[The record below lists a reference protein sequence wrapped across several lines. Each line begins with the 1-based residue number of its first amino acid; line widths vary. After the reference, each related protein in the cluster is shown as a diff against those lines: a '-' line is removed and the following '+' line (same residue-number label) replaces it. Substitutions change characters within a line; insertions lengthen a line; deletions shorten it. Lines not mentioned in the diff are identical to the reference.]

1 MNLEEVSMKT
11 LLTLVMTVMIFC
23 SGFCWAAAGAPAM
36 SADEAIVQL
45 KEGNTRYVSS
55 QAQHPNQGPDRR
67 NSTATKGQQPFAT
80 ILSCSDSR
88 VPAEVLFDRGVGD
101 IFVVRVA
108 GNVANVDQTG
118 SIEFAVDHLGTPVL
132 IVLGHTKCG
141 AVAAVAQGADLQGNI
156 ISIGKAICPAV
167 ATAKKNNPS
176 ATEETL
182 VNEAIKANVWQ
193 AIEDVFRTSPI
204 TVGRIKSGKL
214 KVEGAVYDIETGSVT
229 WMGPHPKQD
238 KLLSDKAH

>member
-1 MNLEEVSMKT
+1 MKT
-11 LLTLVMTVMIFC
+11 VLTLVMTVMIFC
-23 SGFCWAAAGAPAM
+23 SGSFWAVGDASSM
-36 SADEAIVQL
+36 SADEAIVLL

-55 QAQHPNQGPDRR
+55 HAQHPNQGPDRR
-67 NSTATKGQQPFAT
+67 TSTATKGQQPFAT
-80 ILSCSDSR
+80 ILSCADSR

-108 GNVANVDQTG
+108 GNVANADQTG
-118 SIEFAVDHLGTPVL
+118 SIEFAVDHLGTPVV

-141 AVAAVAQGADLQGNI
+141 AVAAVTQGADLRGNI
-156 ISIGKAICPAV
+156 IPIGKAICPAV
-167 ATAKKNNPS
+167 ATARKNNPS
-176 ATEETL
+176 ATGEAL

-193 AIEDVFRTSPI
+193 AIEDIFRTSPI
-204 TVGRIKSGKL
+204 TGGRVKSGKL